1 MKKNKKKEK
10 EKPITEFGEEDWN
23 NLSPLEEEVED
34 RQPRKKKKALE
45 GQDAMRRVKKEKTQ
59 QEEESQEIEDDVLSA
74 EERKHFMVEKGFFM
88 FEVQLQLFL
97 VTPIKALGWQE
108 FLRGVI
114 AIRSG
119 VVKMF
124 YNGKIDTEKHYAIVK
139 ERREPSDCD
148 MQEALERVAW
158 ARKKWDVTSIKK
170 YRLFLHNLTTEASV
184 WLVFIKK
191 KLMPTRHDNTISFE
205 RIMLLYCIMEEIP
218 VDVDEIICDHIKA
231 WVQHPRGAKPFP
243 HLIERLCLRSCSE
256 LEQSPQI
263 ACVQDGMCNTKST

>member
-1 MKKNKKKEK
+1 MVEKKRERKLREREELFNKTKKLALSMKKNKKKEK

-74 EERKHFMVEKGFFM
+74 EERKHFMVEKGLFM
-88 FEVQLQLFL
+88 FEVQLQPFL

-108 FLRGVI
+108 FLRGVT

-139 ERREPSDCD
+139 ERR
-148 MQEALERVAW
+148 
-158 ARKKWDVTSIKK
+158 
-170 YRLFLHNLTTEASV
+170 
-184 WLVFIKK
+184 
-191 KLMPTRHDNTISFE
+191 
-205 RIMLLYCIMEEIP
+205 
-218 VDVDEIICDHIKA
+218 
-231 WVQHPRGAKPFP
+231 
-243 HLIERLCLRSCSE
+243 
-256 LEQSPQI
+256 
-263 ACVQDGMCNTKST
+263 